1 MIFSRVVTVCQ
12 KTLLGWHI
20 STLYTIC
27 VSSYYYIACDI
38 FNFTQVKK
46 LVIIIIVVLFYSNLN
61 CIIIIVNCWLI
72 WLKKSQNT
80 CTKFFFIYLAV
91 CV

>member
-1 MIFSRVVTVCQ
+1 MIFNRVVTVCQ

-46 LVIIIIVVLFYSNLN
+46 LVIIIVVLFYSNLN

-72 WLKKSQNT
+72 WLKKKSEH
-80 CTKFFFIYLAV
+80 LH
-91 CV
+91 